1 MKGVVVYRDG
11 SVKVEELPKPKI
23 GDYQALVR
31 NLSCGICNGTDL
43 KLIHGRFKGFDTYP
57 AVLGHE
63 SVGRVVETGARVTSF
78 KKGDLVLR
86 SILEK
91 VEDDRHFSGWGSF
104 AEYGVVGD
112 AAAMKKDGRTDYFDI
127 YLAQQ
132 IVPGHYDVHKAVMLI
147 TLKEVLSGIERFGVS
162 RNKAVLIHGAGPVGL
177 AMVRFAKL
185 KGAHPIV
192 VSEPHAERRERA
204 LRLGADVA
212 IDPKS
217 EKLAPRAK
225 TIAPEG
231 FDYVID
237 AVGLNQLMSE
247 SLRLVK
253 FNGKVGVY
261 GIAAD
266 THAEIDWTDAPYNW
280 AIHFVQWPT
289 FQDEAAVHNEVL
301 GLVDSG
307 AIDLS
312 EFVTHVI
319 PGLSHFQ
326 EGLDLVTAQKGLKV
340 TVDLTAAGSKD

>member
-1 MKGVVVYRDG
+1 MKCVVVYRDG
-11 SVKVEELPKPKI
+11 LIKVEQLPKPRI

-43 KLIHGRFKGFDTYP
+43 KLIHAQFKGFDTYP

-63 SVGRVVETGARVTSF
+63 SVGRVVEVGSRVTSF

-91 VEDDRHFSGWGSF
+91 VEDDRYFSGWGSF

-112 AAAMKKDGRTDYFDI
+112 IAAMKKDGRTDYFDI

-132 IVPGHYDVHKAVMLI
+132 IVPSHFDVHQAVMLI

-162 RNKAVLIHGAGPVGL
+162 RNQAVLIHGAGPVGL
-177 AMVRFAKL
+177 SMIRFAKL
-185 KGAHPIV
+185 KGAHPVV
-192 VSEPHAERRERA
+192 VSEPHPERRERA
-204 LRLGADVA
+204 LRMGADHA

-217 EKLAPRAK
+217 EKLIPRAK
-225 TIAPEG
+225 SIAPDG

-237 AVGLNQLMSE
+237 AVGINRLMSE

-261 GIAAD
+261 GIAPD
-266 THAEIDWTDAPYNW
+266 THAEIDWKDAPYNW

-301 GLVDSG
+301 SLVDSG

-319 PGLSHFQ
+319 PRMEEFQ
-326 EGLDLVTAQKGLKV
+326 NGLDLVTSQKGIKI
-340 TVDLTAAGSKD
+340 TVDLTG